1 MRIKSLILLVLIL
14 CVAVSACGSHSGTD
28 GDIDIK
34 LDVNDAVYDVEK
46 YFSGASAVD
55 AYNYYK
61 FMLNGRSLELYLYDE
76 GQYFSSYEKKQ
87 SFNEYADGENVFY
100 YRIIEIKYDVPAGTK
115 TSDLPWGME
124 VVLSA
129 KGYDIV
135 LRGDVPR
142 TQKDPGEMIS
152 LLKAILAGNEVEGL
166 ELIRHDIRA
175 RLTDGLFWIGIGTQS
190 DDLQAHSGSSDS
202 IMFMKDENLYET
214 DGIRYYLESGE
225 QDLDDNPNYRSVY
238 CRTDQGYFHISCHVG
253 YEDRD
258 KVTPDDC
265 AFVDFSLA
273 EKLAKHLGITIVSF
287 E

>member
-1 MRIKSLILLVLIL
+1 
-14 CVAVSACGSHSGTD
+14 
-28 GDIDIK
+28 
-34 LDVNDAVYDVEK
+34 
-46 YFSGASAVD
+46 
-55 AYNYYK
+55 
-61 FMLNGRSLELYLYDE
+61 
-76 GQYFSSYEKKQ
+76 
-87 SFNEYADGENVFY
+87 
-100 YRIIEIKYDVPAGTK
+100 
-115 TSDLPWGME
+115 ME

-129 KGYDIV
+129 EGYDIV
-135 LRGDVPR
+135 LRGYVPR

-152 LLKAILAGNEVEGL
+152 LLKDILANREVDGI
-166 ELIRHDIRA
+166 ELIGHGIGA
-175 RLTDGLFWIGIGTQS
+175 SLTDGLFWIGMGTQS

-225 QDLDDNPNYRSVY
+225 QDQDDNPNYRSLY

-265 AFVDFSLA
+265 AFVDYPLA
-273 EKLAKHLGITIVSF
+273 EKLARHLGITIVSF

>member
-14 CVAVSACGSHSGTD
+14 CVAVSACGSHSGAG
-28 GDIDIK
+28 GDVDIK

-76 GQYFSSYEKKQ
+76 GQHFSSYEKKQ
-87 SFNEYADGENVFY
+87 SFTEYTDGENVFY

-129 KGYDIV
+129 EGYDIV
-135 LRGDVPR
+135 LKRDIPR
-142 TQKDPGEMIS
+142 TQKDPADMIS
-152 LLKAILAGNEVEGL
+152 LLKDILADNEVQGL
-166 ELIRHDIRA
+166 ELIGHVIGA
-175 RLTDGLFWIGIGTQS
+175 RLTDGLYWINIDTLS
-190 DDLQAHSGSSDS
+190 DDIQAYSEFPISYNRA
-202 IMFMKDENLYET
+202 ENLHET
-214 DGIRYYLESGE
+214 DGIKYYLEDVG
-225 QDLDDNPNYRSVY
+225 QDQSNAGYRSLH
-238 CRTDQGYFHISCHVG
+238 CRTNQGYFNIRIGVG
-253 YEDRD
+253 YEDRE
-258 KVTPDDC
+258 KVTLDDYS
-265 AFVDFSLA
+265 FIDFPLA
-273 EKLAKHLGITIVSF
+273 EKLAKHLGITIVSI